1 MPAVNASEK
10 PTRSRV
16 RLILIGLIFAVVIG
30 GITWQQIQKMRGS
43 ARNDTL
49 PVLTTSATLVSKRKE
64 IMAQPP
70 GINPKNQ
77 IPPSTTFFASFRLPD
92 SQTVEVQMDDAQF
105 ATLTEGEAG
114 RLTYRGTRFLGFVK

>member
-1 MPAVNASEK
+1 M
-10 PTRSRV
+10 
-16 RLILIGLIFAVVIG
+16 RLILIGLIFAVAIG
-30 GITWQQIQKMRGS
+30 GITCQQIQKMRGS

-49 PVLTTSATLVSKRKE
+49 PVLTTRATLVSKRKE

-92 SQTVEVQMDDAQF
+92 SQTVEVQVDNVQF
-105 ATLTEGEAG
+105 TALTEGESG
-114 RLTYRGTRFLGFVK
+114 RLTYQGTRFLSFVK